1 MAIYF
6 GSKQDICRYYKEDF
20 WGELRNRKNVYANI
34 NKFVF
39 GRKKRK
45 YDNSTR
51 FDVIKLDNKK
61 YKRRKRLTK
70 KQIRFLQKEKIK
82 HYFLNLSEHSLR
94 SMLLRTRTIKVS
106 KGQNF
111 KDRNVHDAFT
121 TRLDHLVFTFGW
133 AMSLGQARV
142 LIKKG
147 AIQVNRFIPSRI
159 DFIPMVGDE
168 IQVRNPYKRLVKRN
182 LIRSRQRRL
191 KTDFKLSQRRLA
203 YYLNTVRDREWK
215 KLRPRLFYKKFKLF
229 RNPAVRKADFA
240 RTNRFHRFYKKNLTR
255 HSVLSNWFHP
265 KNFNKMKK
273 RVRYPFRNHT
283 KSYKDFYKG
292 KLDEVRDHE
301 LHREEQLDR
310 LKFIFGWLV
319 KLKHD
324 PKRLPEFKDQVNTIK
339 RFDRTNLE
347 IQANPYSKGTPGPQ
361 FSKFFKDNSS
371 KSNRDRLHS
380 RHAPSY
386 YRDRRSFD
394 AKLGHFKK
402 KWPKRKKFD
411 KFESDQT
418 VFESDLFLAN
428 RTLYF
433 KVMNGEIDRAHF
445 QKMDRE
451 KWLAM
456 KSVRQRSDSAVA
468 PIATLLNRG
477 PKKVEF
483 KDDDFVVSEP
493 LPANDPLYWKE
504 LHEKLQSY
512 VPRYNWVFKIDNV
525 EKASIAELDRHARL
539 SYNKFIKLV
548 CNDSNIELPVKP
560 LVGSDLEIVLD
571 KFVDRIRYQKFGLN
585 RVTTLLNCKKKPY
598 SNAYSSV
605 YGFGPTNINKLY
617 QFTCDII
624 KWPIFASDSFY
635 KRLRQFVY
643 DSSNP
648 SSFDSYNLV
657 KGVIEH
663 YYAYCSFFYAKRNSL
678 TLKKKGAL
686 HLFLR
691 FLRRVS
697 SPKLTDLGRKTL
709 FKYPDLMR
717 GVMPH
722 KQNSHYLSIPEVRV
736 LSRDRVRPAIVSD
749 YTIPLLIARAKTIRG
764 LLNPQFEVLAR
775 NILSLNKLLIKTFIR
790 NSKHILPS
798 RWLKL
803 KNTNKQKKIT
813 ARFLTSLIVRLSTKL
828 GIPVFNRPIYNLKL
842 GIRGRAKLLLDKQ
855 ANLIENTKFPLYSR
869 FYFANTSKKF
879 EKKLKKL
886 KKKALRI
893 RYKTLIARRFPNFI
907 MSYKLLLAIYLG
919 PKRIST
925 VRRLRKR
932 TRTAGKKYSFKSRR
946 RNRLFGT
953 NRRQKNRLF
962 HYFPF
967 KFNLRTILAYYG
979 NGKHMEKLNKES
991 QLYITPPR
999 LPHNTR
1005 F

>member
-6 GSKQDICRYYKEDF
+6 GTKQDICRYYKEDF

-34 NKFVF
+34 NKVVF

-82 HYFLNLSEHSLR
+82 HYFLNLSEYSLR
-94 SMLLRTRTIKVS
+94 SMLLRTKAIKLS
-106 KGQNF
+106 KGQNY

-133 AMSLGQARV
+133 STSLGQARV

-147 AIQVNRFIPSRI
+147 AIQVNRFIPTRI
-159 DFIPMVGDE
+159 DFTPMVGDE
-168 IQVRNPYKRLVKRN
+168 IQVRSAYKRLVKRN
-182 LIRSRQRRL
+182 LIKSRQRRL

-203 YYLNTVRDREWK
+203 YYLNTVRDKEWK

-229 RNPAVRKADFA
+229 RNPTVRKADFA
-240 RTNRFHRFYKKNLTR
+240 RTHRFHRFYKKHLTR

-273 RVRYPFRNHT
+273 RVRYPFRHNY
-283 KSYKDFYKG
+283 KFYKDFYKD
-292 KLDEVRDHE
+292 KLDELRNQE
-301 LHREEQLDR
+301 LNRQEELDR
-310 LKFIFGWLV
+310 LKFIFDWIV
-319 KLKHD
+319 KLKHE
-324 PKRLPEFKDQVNTIK
+324 PNRAREFTDELNTIK
-339 RFDRTNLE
+339 RYDRANSE
-347 IQANPYSKGTPGPQ
+347 IQGNPHTKGTEGPQ
-361 FSKFFKDNSS
+361 FSKFFKNDFS

-386 YRDRRSFD
+386 YRDRHSFD
-394 AKLGHFKK
+394 HKFDHFKK

-418 VFESDLFLAN
+418 VFESDLFFIN

-433 KVMNGEIDRAHF
+433 KLMNGEIESRAHF

-451 KWLAM
+451 
-456 KSVRQRSDSAVA
+456 R
-468 PIATLLNRG
+468 PT
-477 PKKVEF
+477 KKLEL
-483 KDDDFVVSEP
+483 KNDDFVISEQ
-493 LPANDPLYWKE
+493 LPAKDPLYWRE
-504 LHEKLQSY
+504 LHEKLQLY
-512 VPRYNWVFKIDNV
+512 VPSYSSVFKIENV
-525 EKASIAELDRHARL
+525 EKASLAEINRQAEL
-539 SYNKFIKLV
+539 SYRKFINLV
-548 CNDSNIELPVKP
+548 LNASNTDLSVKP
-560 LVGSDLEIVLD
+560 LIGSDLEAVLD
-571 KFVDRIRYQKFGLN
+571 NFVDQIQHQQFGLN
-585 RVTTLLNCKKKPY
+585 SVINLLNSNKPY
-598 SNAYSSV
+598 PNARSSV

-617 QFTCDII
+617 RLTCDII

-635 KRLRQFVY
+635 KRLRQFIY
-643 DSSNP
+643 GRSNA
-648 SSFDSYNLV
+648 SSFDSYDLV

-663 YYAYCSFFYAKRNSL
+663 YYAYCSFFYAKRNFL
-678 TLKKKGAL
+678 TVKKKRKKGAL
-686 HLFLR
+686 HFFLR

-697 SPKLTDLGRKTL
+697 SPKLTDLGRKTI
-709 FKYPDLMR
+709 FKFPDLMR
-717 GVMPH
+717 GVMPQ
-722 KQNSHYLSIPEVRV
+722 KQNSHYLSISKVRL
-736 LSRDRVRPAIVSD
+736 LSRDRVRPAIISD

-775 NILSLNKLLIKTFIR
+775 NILSLNKLLIKTFIQ
-790 NSKHILPS
+790 NSQHILPS

-803 KNTNKQKKIT
+803 KNKTKQKKIT

-828 GIPVFNRPIYNLKL
+828 GIPIFNRPIYNLRL
-842 GIRGRAKLLLDKQ
+842 GIRGRAKFLLDKQ

-869 FYFANTSKKF
+869 VYYANTSKKF
-879 EKKLKKL
+879 EKKLRKL

-893 RYKTLIARRFPNFI
+893 RHKTLIARRFPNFI

-925 VRRLRKR
+925 ARRLKKQ
-932 TRTAGKKYSFKSRR
+932 TRASAKKHSLKFRR

-999 LPHNTR
+999 LPYNTR